1 MKGADGDAER
11 YHKAHDD
18 PSFQVEKRKGAT
30 LIPFSLIRSECLLN
44 NLRI

>member
-18 PSFQVEKRKGAT
+18 PSFQVEKRKGAI
-30 LIPFSLIRSECLLN
+30 LIPFCFDSFGMFVE
-44 NLRI
+44 